1 MKAPMFAFLAA
12 AALLAATALAQDPAK
27 ASNLEDGLKAAK
39 KSGKPVLVITSWKLG
54 V

>member
-1 MKAPMFAFLAA
+1 MKAPMFALLGAVLMAGAA
-12 AALLAATALAQDPAK
+12 VAEDPAVS
-27 ASNLEDGLKAAK
+27 SNLEDGLKAAK